1 MFYIMIIGLIIIFFV
16 VFWFCSLIFKRW
28 HYKDAILD
36 AVLIALA
43 ADALVMMA
51 GCIIQFLH

>member
-1 MFYIMIIGLIIIFFV
+1 MLYIMIIGLIIIFFV
-16 VFWFCSLIFKRW
+16 VFWFCSLIFKKW

-43 ADALVMMA
+43 EDVLVIMI
-51 GCIIQFLH
+51 GSIIQFLH